1 MAKSRVR
8 LLDNL
13 DNMFTSSNPDILTEL
28 EDVLLQ
34 ADLGLVSTDAI
45 MEEVKSFTRTLSRKL
60 TKEDLISVIR
70 SQIISAFA
78 SGEDEQLSNQL
89 KFAKHGELTVFFVM
103 GANGM
108 GKTTSI
114 GKLAHRLKTEGN
126 QKVLVA
132 ACDTFRAGAYQ
143 QLKLWADRAEVDCY
157 GPKMQQSSS
166 NSNVVK
172 PATVLYESL
181 DKALR
186 ENYDTLIVDTSG
198 RLSNNAPLT
207 AELVKMKKIIQ
218 KKLVPEGGEEGE
230 LNLNVPHETILVI
243 DAAQGRMALDS
254 ARKWNKDVGVS
265 SLILTKLDGT
275 AKGGSIVGVRQEVGI
290 PVKLIGVGEGIEDL
304 RDFDPRSYADGLLGI
319 AADKVDL
326 YDARILAL
334 EEERKKIVANIESNK
349 RK

>member
-1 MAKSRVR
+1 MNIENVVARPVSQNVMVRSMCPFIIIFIIISILPLSTSFTFITATKLCCKKRLTTSRFKTSLSVFEFFKDRVSEGFDQLQNIQDKGLLVGIKEAAEYTSKTNEMVFDSMAKSRVR

-218 KKLVPEGGEEGE
+218 VTEKCEKPSLKKLT
-230 LNLNVPHETILVI
+230 LL
-243 DAAQGRMALDS
+243 S
-254 ARKWNKDVGVS
+254 F
-265 SLILTKLDGT
+265 
-275 AKGGSIVGVRQEVGI
+275 
-290 PVKLIGVGEGIEDL
+290 L
-304 RDFDPRSYADGLLGI
+304 R
-319 AADKVDL
+319 
-326 YDARILAL
+326 
-334 EEERKKIVANIESNK
+334 
-349 RK
+349 